1 MTQSLKFRIE
11 IVESVDV
18 GYYVYYYLYRVLTRI
33 ISTDVLYLSSAL
45 QRFEICL
52 RKRFAIPAAT
62 HQQPL
67 TFSFIYK
74 IFVLYIKGSLR
85 TAMRKDYKLIHI
97 LSFNRYAP
105 LWRIH
110 IRYGRF
116 WKYTCD
122 LTFFTK
128 LALFPTVQPCLLQY
142 LCNFASV
149 ITYCVVL
156 LRPFPFSAFRE
167 IKINRLT

>member
-1 MTQSLKFRIE
+1 MFYQHSICGSPSTTGNCISLCAKKFEVKKNFCKPNEGQVQVYTEMTQSLKFRIK

-18 GYYVYYYLYRVLTRI
+18 GYYVYYYLCRILTRI

-52 RKRFAIPAAT
+52 CKRFAIPAAT
-62 HQQPL
+62 HQQSL

-85 TAMRKDYKLIHI
+85 TAMRKDYKFIHI

-110 IRYGRF
+110 ICYGRF
-116 WKYTCD
+116 W
-122 LTFFTK
+122 
-128 LALFPTVQPCLLQY
+128 
-142 LCNFASV
+142 
-149 ITYCVVL
+149 
-156 LRPFPFSAFRE
+156 
-167 IKINRLT
+167 